1 MSYGIDAT
9 NDQALAGIGQTKN
22 PYLEDIIFF
31 TDCTQAQGTTPL
43 WLDGGIYYTNAANGG
58 AVGNNTVLMLNA
70 FGYTA
75 CSGVISL
82 QTGTTNN
89 ATGYAYSSTAQ
100 AIADTYGNILYIQF
114 ASDPPPLP
122 TTITDF
128 LVEKQEYETAIRT
141 STAIHSNTVRG
152 AFRLGFQ
159 NWSGSAPSNT
169 APTIGKYFEFLC
181 DGTVTDTNW
190 ILVVS
195 GGPSSTLR
203 FDTGV
208 AVSTNTTYR
217 MYLSTEFRS
226 AYDPNILDWVYYYI
240 VNYKIKNMTTGTVTE
255 GTVPSPLDGIDS
267 GNDQSYFYDTNLGS
281 VTMNTKAVTATT
293 TSITLF
299 VDYICTRNRR
309 PVSREILIAP

>member
-22 PYLEDIIFF
+22 PYLQDIIFF

-58 AVGNNTVLMLNA
+58 AVGNNTAVILNS

-89 ATGYAYSSTAQ
+89 ATGYAYSSTGP
-100 AIADTYGNILYIQF
+100 AIADTFGSIQYIQT
-114 ASDPPPLP
+114 SGTLP

-159 NWSGSAPSNT
+159 NWSGSFPSNT
-169 APTIGKYFEFLC
+169 APTLGKYFEFRC

-190 ILVVS
+190 ILVVA
-195 GGPSSTLR
+195 GSSTLR

-217 MYLSTEFRS
+217 MYLSTEFKS
-226 AYDPNILDWVYYYI
+226 KFDLDLFEWVTTYI
-240 VNYKIKNMTTGTVTE
+240 VNYKIKNITTGTVTE
-255 GTVPSPLDGIDS
+255 GTVPSPLDGIDP
-267 GNDQSYFYDTNLGS
+267 GIDYTYFTATNLGS

-293 TSITLF
+293 TSIVLF

-309 PVSREILIAP
+309 PLSREILIAP

>member
-22 PYLEDIIFF
+22 PYLQDIIFF
-31 TDCTQAQGTTPL
+31 TDCTQAQGTTPF
-43 WLDGGIYYTNAANGG
+43 WLDGGIYYCNAANGG
-58 AVGNNTVLMLNA
+58 SVGNNTLLILNA

-75 CSGVISL
+75 CSGVINL

-89 ATGYAYSSTAQ
+89 STGYAYSSTAR
-100 AIADTYGNILYIQF
+100 AIAGTYGSINIMESGSF
-114 ASDPPPLP
+114 PPPLP

-141 STAIHSNTVRG
+141 STAIHSNSVRG

-159 NWSGSAPSNT
+159 DWSGTAPSDT
-169 APTIGKYFEFLC
+169 APTFGAYFEFRC

-190 ILVVS
+190 MLVLAGS
-195 GGPSSTLR
+195 ISTTR

-217 MYLSTEFRS
+217 MYLSTESRS
-226 AYDPNILDWVYYYI
+226 AYDPDLEEFVLTYI
-240 VNYKIKNMTTGTVTE
+240 VNYKIKNITTGTVTE
-255 GTVPSPLDGIDS
+255 GTVPSPLDGVDS
-267 GNDQSYFYDTNLGS
+267 VNDNQYFTSSNLGS
-281 VTMNTKAVTATT
+281 LTMNTKAVTATT
-293 TSITLF
+293 TSISLF
-299 VDYICTRNRR
+299 VDYICTRCRR
-309 PVSREILIAP
+309 PLSREILIAP